1 MPGAPPTM
9 FAPPGSM
16 YCGPPLGMAMPP
28 QRPMTG
34 GLGIMAVPP
43 PLATPKPPLVP
54 PPATEANAWR
64 EYTDT
69 TGRAYYHDTRSNK
82 TTYEKPACLKSAAER
97 TLAPCKWKEYPTPDG
112 RNYYSDDYRM
122 SSVFQPPMKQP
133 CSAATR
139 SAFSTTYW
147 SCVLCGLTGMTS
159 EKQLQQHVASK
170 GHTKKLRA
178 SGSTMLGQAKPPERR
193 DNTQTKAA
201 AEEDPPALFVT
212 QTKAAAEEDP

>member
-1 MPGAPPTM
+1 MRLPGGPIGAGVPGAPPTM

-69 TGRAYYHDTRSNK
+69 TGRAYYHDTRSC
-82 TTYEKPACLKSAAER
+82 EQLLLGFDREAAR
-97 TLAPCKWKEYPTPDG
+97 
-112 RNYYSDDYRM
+112 
-122 SSVFQPPMKQP
+122 
-133 CSAATR
+133 
-139 SAFSTTYW
+139 
-147 SCVLCGLTGMTS
+147 
-159 EKQLQQHVASK
+159 
-170 GHTKKLRA
+170 
-178 SGSTMLGQAKPPERR
+178 
-193 DNTQTKAA
+193 
-201 AEEDPPALFVT
+201 
-212 QTKAAAEEDP
+212 